1 MKKSKHSFEIAFCES
16 IIQRDPQYL
25 EVLEMLANFYT
36 EAGHIAEGLEVD
48 EKIVRLAPANPT
60 AHYNLACSLAL
71 SNRLEEAV
79 GCLRTALNKGYNEFD
94 WMLKDPDLRILHHDP
109 HFRNLLSEF
118 KIEQH

>member
-1 MKKSKHSFEIAFCES
+1 
-16 IIQRDPQYL
+16 
-25 EVLEMLANFYT
+25 MLANFYT
-36 EAGHIAEGLEVD
+36 EAGHITEGLEVD